1 MEGTPLEVKSS
12 PLQPAG
18 AALRKHARGWSGRG
32 VFPILLGS
40 TVLLLVLS
48 PVGMLLYGS
57 LSTSPPGDVGA
68 LSGAGFAALGDPEV
82 RSVFLETLAVA
93 SGATALSLLIAAPL
107 SWLIARTDVP
117 LAGLWE
123 SLLTLPLFI
132 PPILLAVAWSIAAS
146 PRAGLVNRLLQV
158 LGLPGPLVNIYTREG
173 LIWFLAQ
180 YGVAFQV
187 SVLTGPLR
195 ALDAS
200 LEEAGR
206 VSGAGQ
212 GVVLRRILLPLMFPV
227 ISNSALYAFARGVET
242 FEGPLLIGLP
252 GGIKT
257 FAVYVY
263 ERIHH
268 RARPEYQVTS
278 ALGIAA
284 LLFLLPLMAL
294 QWRVVQGQTFHAIGG
309 RGYRV
314 ARLSLG
320 PWRWAAAGLCGLY
333 SAVSILFPALVL
345 LLGSFSRLL
354 GVFGENWFTWEHYRN
369 LLRDRYL
376 VQAVQNTLVVGLAGA
391 SAVVGLGMGVAYLLV
406 RGRRWARLRTAV
418 NLATWVP
425 VGIPGVLLGLGF
437 LWTFAFLPG
446 PFQLYGTIWAL
457 VIADIT
463 LCLPVA
469 VRILQGALAQL
480 NPDLEESAR
489 VCGVGSAR
497 AVWEVVFPLLWPSVV
512 AAWLLSF
519 LIILREVSASIML
532 AAPGNQVLAV
542 ALVVLVNQG
551 RIEEVCAAAVLTLV
565 GVVGLRGVLTRIGTR
580 RAHTGSGL
588 PESP

>member
-12 PLQPAG
+12 ALQLAG
-18 AALRKHARGWSGRG
+18 AALRRRAQGVGGRN
-32 VFPILLGS
+32 VFPIALGG
-40 TVLLLVLS
+40 TVLVLVLS
-48 PVGMLLYGS
+48 PVGMLVYGS
-57 LSTSPPGDVGA
+57 LSTAPPGDVGA
-68 LSGAGFAALGDPEV
+68 LSGAGFAALGHPEV
-82 RSVFLETLAVA
+82 RSVLLETLVVA
-93 SGATALSLLIAAPL
+93 SGATALSLLIASPL
-107 SWLIARTDVP
+107 SWFIARTDVP

-123 SLLTLPLFI
+123 NLLTLPLFI

-146 PRAGLVNRLLQV
+146 PRAGLVNRLGQL
-158 LGLPGPLVNIYTREG
+158 LGLPAPLVNIYTREG

-195 ALDAS
+195 AMDAS

-212 GVVLRRILLPLMFPV
+212 GIVLRRILLPLMFPV
-227 ISNSALYAFARGVET
+227 LSNSALYALARGVET

-263 ERIHH
+263 ELIHH
-268 RARPEYQVTS
+268 SARPHYQVAS
-278 ALGIAA
+278 ALGITA
-284 LLFLLPLMAL
+284 LLLLLPLTAL
-294 QWRVVQGQTFHAIGG
+294 QWKAVQGQAFYAIGG
-309 RGYRV
+309 RGYRQS
-314 ARLSLG
+314 RLRLG
-320 PWRWAAAGLCGLY
+320 RWRWAAAGLCGLY
-333 SAVSILFPALVL
+333 GAVSVLFPALVL
-345 LLGSFSRLL
+345 LLGSLSRLL
-354 GVFGENWFTWEHYRN
+354 GVFGENWFTWDHYRS

-376 VQAVQNTLVVGLAGA
+376 AQAVQNTLVVGLVGA
-391 SAVVGLGMGVAYLLV
+391 SAVVALGMGVAYLLV
-406 RGRRWARLRTAV
+406 RGRGRRGLRTAV
-418 NLATWVP
+418 NLATWAP
-425 VGIPGVLLGLGF
+425 VGVPGVLLGLGF
-437 LWTFAFLPG
+437 LWVFAFLPG
-446 PFQLYGTIWAL
+446 PFRLYGTIWAL

-489 VCGVGSAR
+489 VCGVGPAR

-551 RIEEVCAAAVLTLV
+551 RIEEVCAVAVLTLI
-565 GVVGLRGVLTRIGTR
+565 GVVGLRSVLTRLTPTR
-580 RAHTGSGL
+580 V
-588 PESP
+588 

>member
-1 MEGTPLEVKSS
+1 
-12 PLQPAG
+12 
-18 AALRKHARGWSGRG
+18 
-32 VFPILLGS
+32 VFPIALGGA
-40 TVLLLVLS
+40 VIVLVLS

-82 RSVFLETLAVA
+82 RSVFLETLVVA

-123 SLLTLPLFI
+123 NLLTLPLFI

-212 GVVLRRILLPLMFPV
+212 GVVLLRILLPLMFPV

-268 RARPEYQVTS
+268 RARPEYQVAS

-284 LLFLLPLMAL
+284 LLLLLPLMAL

-314 ARLSLG
+314 TRLSLG
-320 PWRWAAAGLCGLY
+320 PWRWVAAGLCGLY
-333 SAVSILFPALVL
+333 GAISILFPALVL
-345 LLGSFSRLL
+345 LFGSLSRML
-354 GVFGENWFTWEHYRN
+354 GVFGENWLTWEHYRN

-376 VQAVQNTLVVGLAGA
+376 VQAVQNTLLVGLTGA

-463 LCLPVA
+463 LCLPVT

-489 VCGVGSAR
+489 VCGVGLAR
-497 AVWEVVFPLLWPSVV
+497 AVWEVVFPLVWPSVV

-551 RIEEVCAAAVLTLV
+551 RIEEVCAAAVLTLI
-565 GVVGLRGVLTRIGTR
+565 GVVGLRSALTRIPSTR
-580 RAHTGSGL
+580 TEPGRP
-588 PESP
+588 PEAGR

>member
-1 MEGTPLEVKSS
+1 MEGTSLEVKSS
-12 PLQPAG
+12 ALQLAG
-18 AALRKHARGWSGRG
+18 AALRRHAKGWGGRN
-32 VFPILLGS
+32 VFPLALGG
-40 TVLLLVLS
+40 TVLALVLS
-48 PVGMLLYGS
+48 PVGMLLVGS
-57 LSTSPPGDVGA
+57 LSTAPPGDVGT
-68 LSGAGFAALGDPEV
+68 LSGAGFAALGHPEI
-82 RSVFLETLAVA
+82 RSVLLETLVVA
-93 SGATALSLLIAAPL
+93 TGATALSLVLAAPF

-123 SLLTLPLFI
+123 GLLTLPLFI

-146 PRAGLVNRLLQV
+146 PRAGLVNRLGQLV
-158 LGLPGPLVNIYTREG
+158 GLPGPLVNIYTREG

-195 ALDAS
+195 AIDAS

-227 ISNSALYAFARGVET
+227 LSNSALYAFARGVET

-252 GGIKT
+252 GGVKT

-263 ERIHH
+263 ELIHH
-268 RARPEYQVTS
+268 SARPHYQVAS
-278 ALGIAA
+278 ALGIMA
-284 LLFLLPLMAL
+284 LLLLLPLTAL
-294 QWRVVQGQTFHAIGG
+294 QWRAVQGQTFYAIGG
-309 RGYRV
+309 RGYRQSRV
-314 ARLSLG
+314 GLG
-320 PWRWAAAGLCGLY
+320 RWRWAAAGLCGLY
-333 SAVSILFPALVL
+333 GAISILFPALIL
-345 LLGSFSRLL
+345 LVGSLSRML
-354 GVFGENWFTWEHYRN
+354 GVFGENWFTWDHYRN

-376 VQAVQNTLVVGLAGA
+376 VQAVQNTLVVGLTGA
-391 SAVVGLGMGVAYLLV
+391 SAVVGLGVGVAYLLV
-406 RGRRWARLRTAV
+406 RGQRRRGLRTVV
-418 NLATWVP
+418 NLATWAP

-437 LWTFAFLPG
+437 LWAFAFLPG
-446 PFQLYGTIWAL
+446 PFRLYGTIWAL

-480 NPDLEESAR
+480 SPDLEESAR
-489 VCGVGSAR
+489 VCGGGPAR
-497 AVWEVVFPLLWPSVV
+497 TVWEVVLPLLWPSVV

-519 LIILREVSASIML
+519 LIILREVSASLML

-551 RIEEVCAAAVLTLV
+551 RIEEVCAVAVLTLL
-565 GVVGLRGVLTRIGTR
+565 GVVGLRNALTRIASAR
-580 RAHTGSGL
+580 L
-588 PESP
+588 